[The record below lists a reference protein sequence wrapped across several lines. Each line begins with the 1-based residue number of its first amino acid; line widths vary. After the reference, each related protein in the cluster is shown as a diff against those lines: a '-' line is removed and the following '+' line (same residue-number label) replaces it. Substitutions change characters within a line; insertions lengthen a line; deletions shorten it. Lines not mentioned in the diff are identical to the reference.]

1 MNDKAFEN
9 KVDRD
14 LDNLNKDFATLG
26 DDSITGLSRM
36 FEQMADDVKETV
48 ADAVEAI
55 NQTVGQGLSQYNV
68 KVQDAVDK
76 VPGGF
81 SEKAARYPWV
91 TLTFALA
98 TGLLL
103 GVLLKPGRQHVG

>member
-14 LDNLNKDFATLG
+14 LDNLNKDFAILG
-26 DDSITGLSRM
+26 DDSLTGLSRM

-76 VPGGF
+76 VPGGL

-91 TLTFALA
+91 VVTLSLA
-98 TGLLL
+98 VGLLL
-103 GVLLKPGRQHVG
+103 GNVLKPARKPSG